1 MKKETYLIAG
11 FVIGV
16 LVMYVASL
24 AARSASAASVD
35 YATSGVYELRSAKEV
50 QSLIDSGKK
59 VYILYHASWCGH
71 CKTLKPMFES
81 VSDEIDDSVF
91 AHCECAS
98 NEDVPQKHG
107 IRAFP
112 CVRKYDGGKQV
123 GEMMGSRADRS
134 TVKKALQEL

>member
-11 FVIGV
+11 FIIGV
-16 LVMYVASL
+16 LMMYVVSL
-24 AARSASAASVD
+24 ARPAAGAASAYS
-35 YATSGVYELRSAKEV
+35 TTGVLELKSAAEV
-50 QSLIDSGKK
+50 QSLIDSGRK

-81 VSDEIDDSVF
+81 VSDEMDDSVF
-91 AHCECAS
+91 AQCECAS

-112 CVRKYDGGKQV
+112 CVRKYEGGKQV
-123 GEMMGSRADRS
+123 GEMMGSRADKA
-134 TVKKALQEL
+134 TVKKALQEM